1 MSGQIRQKCPDKT
14 EEKRY
19 MENKQSKEN
28 RKTRYTKMVLRESLL
43 ELMKTTPI
51 SNIYVKEICAYADVS
66 RSTFYTYYNDQY
78 DLLKKTQEEILDFI
92 DNLHSK
98 YAFYKGSSR
107 ESLQMLE
114 EFLQYIAD
122 NNKSI
127 YVLFSENGDINFQKN
142 IFSVMYQ
149 KNIIKSL
156 TDKLPDEQT
165 RQYYYL
171 FIVTGSLGII
181 YHWIK
186 NGMDKPISELAKLI
200 VNLTYQ
206 IVK

>member
-1 MSGQIRQKCPDKT
+1 
-14 EEKRY
+14 
-19 MENKQSKEN
+19 MEVKKSKEN
-28 RKTRYTKMVLRESLL
+28 RKTRYTKMVLRESLM
-43 ELMKTTPI
+43 ELMKTKPI
-51 SNIYVKEICAYADVS
+51 STINVKEICGNADIS
-66 RSTFYTYYNDQY
+66 RSSFYTYYKDQH
-78 DLLKKTQEEILDFI
+78 DLLKKTEEEILSFI
-92 DNLHSK
+92 DNIHNK
-98 YAFYKGSSR
+98 YSFYKKGTR

-114 EFLQYIAD
+114 EILKYIAD

-127 YVLFSENGDINFQKN
+127 YVLFSENGDINFQKT
-142 IFSVMYQ
+142 IFSSMYQ
-149 KNIIKSL
+149 KNVMKSL

-186 NGMDKPISELAKLI
+186 NGMDKSINELAKLI